1 MRSIYFYKVDENKI
15 ICVKKI
21 HNTINF
27 IDIETDGVNFSYTI
41 NANFSKKNIEQFLKT
56 KFNTYEQKKARRTT

>member
-1 MRSIYFYKVDENKI
+1 MRSIYFYKVDNDKI

-27 IDIETDGVNFSYTI
+27 IDVETDGLNFSHTLK
-41 NANFSKKNIEQFLKT
+41 ANFSKKNIERFLKLKFKQCNQIKT
-56 KFNTYEQKKARRTT
+56 KK